1 MTDISNPVARRAFV
15 TGLGVGAAT
24 LSVGLASCATA
35 EEAAKP
41 AKPGGPPM
49 SAAVQIWHPTMEAED
64 EWMDLPGK
72 HRFVFDSLSPKG
84 AGEALF
90 FANNYLVFSKSGYGL
105 APTDNATIIV
115 MRHMATPFAYD
126 DAMWKKYGAV
136 WGKMLKHKDPKT
148 KRIALR
154 NTLMTA
160 PPKAPAD
167 EAVSIP
173 IMVGKGVHFA
183 VCGAATHF
191 IAGVIAKKTKDKADD
206 IYADL
211 AANLVSNAHMVP
223 AGIVAVNRAQ
233 ERGYAFSYIG

>member
-41 AKPGGPPM
+41 AGPPM
-49 SAAVQIWHPTMEAED
+49 PAAVQIWHPTLESQDDWME
-64 EWMDLPGK
+64 LPGK
-72 HRFVFDSLSPKG
+72 HRFVFDALSVKG

-105 APTDNATIIV
+105 APTDNATIVIL
-115 MRHMATPFAYD
+115 RHMATPFAYN

-148 KRIALR
+148 KRTALR

-173 IMVGKGVHFA
+173 IMVDKGVHFA

-191 IAGVIAKKTKDKADD
+191 IAGIIAKKTKAKAGD

-211 AANLVSNAHMVP
+211 AANLVANSHMVS